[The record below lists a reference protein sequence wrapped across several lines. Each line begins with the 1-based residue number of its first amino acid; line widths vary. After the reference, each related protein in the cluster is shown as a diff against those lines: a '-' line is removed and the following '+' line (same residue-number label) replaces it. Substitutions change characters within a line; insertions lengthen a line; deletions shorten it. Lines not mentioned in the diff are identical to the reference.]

1 MSNKNEY
8 ESAVDKFKKNQKN
21 RELRKDVVIQA
32 VKITG
37 KAGRPTDKDPEKKYV
52 KISAVVEMGTK
63 KLMGQALYS
72 YLAETHK
79 TQNDLINTAI
89 LEYLKKHKK

>member
-1 MSNKNEY
+1 MTGEQICFHVNHDEKM
-8 ESAVDKFKKNQKN
+8 KM
-21 RELRKDVVIQA
+21 REV
-32 VKITG
+32 G
-37 KAGRPTDKDPEKKYV
+37 KTVHQKKYV